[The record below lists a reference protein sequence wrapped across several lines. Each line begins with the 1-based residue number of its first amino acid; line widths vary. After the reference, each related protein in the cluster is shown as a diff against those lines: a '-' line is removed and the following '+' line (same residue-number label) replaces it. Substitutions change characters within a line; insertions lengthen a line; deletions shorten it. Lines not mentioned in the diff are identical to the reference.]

1 MTVQHRILMGFGL
14 IALFIAAVGVWA
26 YISLS
31 VVGEDIAAMEDMSGD
46 ALLASEMN
54 ADMAKVLVNTN
65 KYIQTRS
72 EEALQATN
80 EFLRQM
86 EDGIKTAEIEIRNP
100 ARVKLVQ
107 KIKSG
112 LTDFTGGLEQVV
124 ALYRERDELV
134 LNKLD
139 KIGPI
144 ARKNLSS
151 INETATE
158 DGDYETANLA
168 ARASQDFLLARLY
181 VLKFLATNDTT
192 DFERAMMEMS
202 VIEKELVL
210 LDNSIENP
218 ERKATLATT
227 IPMIV
232 DYTSSAQRVHDII
245 VERNAIR
252 TGVLDKTGFEVNGWA
267 AQVKES
273 AVEDNSALGQK
284 TLREAFVAEWQIIG
298 ASAFAFVLAITLAI
312 FISFGITRP
321 LARLVGDAGRLADGD
336 TAVEFAEARRP
347 DEIGNVARS
356 VAGFRD
362 AVVQRQELTIRQEAE
377 QQEREKRNARVADLL
392 ETFSAQISDM
402 LNSVKGATVSMQSTA
417 TQMTQTAQD
426 TSGQASDVA
435 AAAEEATTNVQ
446 TVASATEEL
455 AASLQEV
462 SQQVSHSSEISDKAS
477 SEAKR
482 TNTQIGGLA
491 TVAED
496 IGEVISLIQN
506 IAEQTNLLALNAT
519 IEAARAGEAGKGF
532 AVVAAEVKD
541 LASQTGKATEEI
553 SQKIS
558 AIQAETRDAVGGIE
572 AIGEII
578 EEMNTVSA
586 SIASAVD
593 QQTSATSEIASN
605 VDQASRGTTV
615 VSEQIA
621 KVSGAASETD
631 TAAHSVLQ
639 ASAQLAQRAEDM
651 RSTIETFL
659 SEVRAA

>member
-1 MTVQHRILMGFGL
+1 MTVQQRVLTGFGS

-31 VVGEDIAAMEDMSGD
+31 VVVEDVTAMEDMSGD
-46 ALLASEMN
+46 ALLASELN

-72 EEALQATN
+72 NETLAATN

-86 EDGIKTAEIEIRNP
+86 DDGIVLAEEEIRNP
-100 ARVKLVQ
+100 ARVELVQ

-112 LTDFTGGLEQVV
+112 LSEFKSGLTQVI
-124 ALYRERDELV
+124 ALYAERDELV

-139 KIGPI
+139 VIGPQ
-144 ARKNLSS
+144 ARKNLSN
-151 INETATE
+151 INETATS

-168 ARASQDFLLARLY
+168 ARTSQDFLLVRLY
-181 VLKFLATNDTT
+181 VLKYLSSNSDE
-192 DFERAMMEMS
+192 DFDRAKEEMGS
-202 VIEKELVL
+202 IEKAFSDL
-210 LDNSIENP
+210 NKSIENP
-218 ERKATLATT
+218 ERKAILSET
-227 IPMIV
+227 IPMV
-232 DYTSSAQRVHDII
+232 EDYKNAAQRVHDII

-252 TGVLDKTGFEVNGWA
+252 ADILNKTGFDVNGWA

-273 AVEDNSALGQK
+273 AVADNKALGEK
-284 TLREAFVAEWQIIG
+284 TVNEAFVAEWQIAG
-298 ASAFAFVLAITLAI
+298 ASAFAFLLAVSLALV
-312 FISFGITRP
+312 ISRGITRP
-321 LARLVGDAGRLADGD
+321 LARLVDDARRLGDGD
-336 TAVEFAEARRP
+336 TSVEFAEAQRS
-347 DEIGNVARS
+347 DEIGAVAKS

-362 AVVQRQELTIRQEAE
+362 AVVQRQELSA
-377 QQEREKRNARVADLL
+377 QQEEEQADRQRRNDRIAELL
-392 ETFSAQISDM
+392 STFSGQIGEM
-402 LNSVKGATVSMQSTA
+402 LDAVKSATQSTQA
-417 TQMTQTAQD
+417 TASEMTQTAQD
-426 TSGQASDVA
+426 TSGQASEVA

-455 AASLQEV
+455 SASLQEV
-462 SQQVSHSSEISDKAS
+462 SQQVAHSSGIADKAS
-477 SEAKR
+477 CEAQK
-482 TNTQIGGLA
+482 TNSQIDSLA
-491 TVAED
+491 SVAED

-558 AIQAETRDAVGGIE
+558 AIQTETRDAVGGIQ

-578 EEMNTVSA
+578 EEMNSVASSISA
-586 SIASAVD
+586 AVD
-593 QQTSATSEIASN
+593 QQTSATGEIASN
-605 VDQASRGTTV
+605 VDQASRGTNV

-621 KVSGAASETD
+621 KVSTAASETD
-631 TAAHSVLQ
+631 AAAHSVLE
-639 ASAQLAQRAEDM
+639 ASATLARQADDM
-651 RSTIETFL
+651 RETIEAFL
-659 SEVRAA
+659 TEVRAA